1 MAKGIIY
8 KFSLEKKE
16 KQKTEVVRKNKET
29 GEEETVIQNKTVKV
43 PVDFV
48 IKKPSRRL
56 IDEAETQYAAELS
69 KNVRQGIV
77 TRAMLAKKYSDVGG
91 AMTDED
97 AKTMVRQIQRSNE
110 ISNEIQLLSATNG
123 DKAKLKELEAELIT
137 IRQELA
143 EVEVAMQGVYEH
155 TADARAERAMLLW
168 YTIQLSKKIV
178 DEKEETFFRG
188 LLYEDQ
194 LEDLYLKDEEGDEIE
209 QEALKKF
216 MTVVSYWFYN
226 NDIDEKAIE
235 EFLKKQEDE

>member
-8 KFSLEKKE
+8 KFSLDKKE
-16 KQKTEVVRKNKET
+16 KQKVEVVRKNKET

-43 PVDFV
+43 PVEFV
-48 IKKPSRRL
+48 IKKPTRRL

-110 ISNEIQLLSATNG
+110 ISNEIQLLSATDG
-123 DKAKLKELEAELIT
+123 DKAKIKELEAELIT

-178 DEKEETFFRG
+178 DEKEETFFKG

-209 QEALKKF
+209 QKALKKF

-226 NDIDEKAIE
+226 NDINEEAIE
-235 EFLKKQEDE
+235 EFLNKQENG

>member
-123 DKAKLKELEAELIT
+123 DKAKIKELEAELIT